1 MRARFPTWAVVAL
14 GALAVGALSIA
25 VTLAASDPD
34 NWPGWLQPYHRWGW
48 WSVLGLLAAAVAL
61 AIWQATRQPPPTEGG
76 HPADAPADARADG
89 KAPRQQQ
96 TLRSVVRE
104 TVILVV
110 LAILLAVLFK
120 TFLVQAFYIPSGS
133 MEPTLNVS
141 DRVLVEK
148 LSYRFGDVTDG
159 DVVVFVHDLP
169 GVKPES
175 GNPIARFFSG
185 LGQAV
190 GIAPPSSRDFIKRV
204 VGTPGDYI
212 SCQQGRLY
220 RNRQVVSEPYVAPST
235 TTENCTPMT
244 VPAGKL
250 YVMGDNRNHSDD
262 SRAFGPIE
270 RSSVV
275 GRAFVRIWPLSHTGR
290 LRRDR

>member
-1 MRARFPTWAVVAL
+1 MSPDKPPRSDLEADAETRQVGPPEPERD
-14 GALAVGALSIA
+14 GAGGP
-25 VTLAASDPD
+25 ASDA
-34 NWPGWLQPYHRWGW
+34 
-48 WSVLGLLAAAVAL
+48 SS
-61 AIWQATRQPPPTEGG
+61 ATRG
-76 HPADAPADARADG
+76 ADAPGAAGADGAAGSDDPGPGTDADAQTDPATRGKDRDG
-89 KAPRQQQ
+89 GKSQGPLA
-96 TLRSVVRE
+96 VVRE
-104 TVILVV
+104 TAVLVV

-244 VPAGKL
+244 VPAGKR

>member
-1 MRARFPTWAVVAL
+1 MSPL
-14 GALAVGALSIA
+14 DESSGADRGAE
-25 VTLAASDPD
+25 TDTTPPRGPGDGPAADPSGD
-34 NWPGWLQPYHRWGW
+34 EAPKRQQ
-48 WSVLGLLAAAVAL
+48 SVL
-61 AIWQATRQPPPTEGG
+61 
-76 HPADAPADARADG
+76 
-89 KAPRQQQ
+89 
-96 TLRSVVRE
+96 SVVRE
-104 TVILVV
+104 TAVLVV

-148 LSYRFGDVTDG
+148 VSYRFDEVHDG

-169 GVKPES
+169 GVEPES

-190 GIAPPSSRDFIKRV
+190 GVAPPSSRDFIKRV
-204 VGTPGDYI
+204 VGVPGDRI
-212 SCQQGRLY
+212 SCRQGKLY
-220 RNRQVVSEPYVAPST
+220 RNDQQVSEPYLAPAT
-235 TTENCTPMT
+235 TTENCSSVT

-250 YVMGDNRNHSDD
+250 YVMGDNRNNSED
-262 SRAFGPIE
+262 SRTFGPID

-275 GRAFVRIWPLSHTGR
+275 GRAFVRIWPFSHTGI

>member
-1 MRARFPTWAVVAL
+1 MQPD
-14 GALAVGALSIA
+14 
-25 VTLAASDPD
+25 DP
-34 NWPGWLQPYHRWGW
+34 
-48 WSVLGLLAAAVAL
+48 
-61 AIWQATRQPPPTEGG
+61 
-76 HPADAPADARADG
+76 
-89 KAPRQQQ
+89 
-96 TLRSVVRE
+96 
-104 TVILVV
+104 
-110 LAILLAVLFK
+110 
-120 TFLVQAFYIPSGS
+120 
-133 MEPTLNVS
+133 
-141 DRVLVEK
+141 
-148 LSYRFGDVTDG
+148 
-159 DVVVFVHDLP
+159 
-169 GVKPES
+169 
-175 GNPIARFFSG
+175 G

>member
-1 MRARFPTWAVVAL
+1 MSPDKPHHSDLEADAETRQVGSPEPEHDGAVGKGADVSGATRPPDGDKPSQDGGKPQQ
-14 GALAVGALSIA
+14 GALAV
-25 VTLAASDPD
+25 
-34 NWPGWLQPYHRWGW
+34 
-48 WSVLGLLAAAVAL
+48 
-61 AIWQATRQPPPTEGG
+61 
-76 HPADAPADARADG
+76 
-89 KAPRQQQ
+89 
-96 TLRSVVRE
+96 VRE
-104 TVILVV
+104 TAVLVV

-220 RNRQVVSEPYVAPST
+220 RNRQVLSEPYVTPRT

-275 GRAFVRIWPLSHTGR
+275 GRAFVRVWPLSHTGR